1 VSLSLSNGHSSLE
14 VEYEMCVAEEPNK
27 SLLAMDF
34 LTDFQCVLDMASE
47 ENITL
52 NRIPREPL
60 TKYKMPYLDLQLGVG
75 NGQAFHVKTLVDTGS
90 WTLIALAFAKT
101 KKIQI
106 GKQSG
111 KHYYKV
117 NSPLKLALG
126 NSSRT
131 VKNVEACDFP
141 NHKLT
146 LGYKDLKQTVIS
158 IKDWS
163 MTFTSGKGNITL
175 PFLKK

>member
-14 VEYEMCVAEEPNK
+14 LEYEMCVAEEPNR

-34 LTDFQCVLDMASE
+34 LTDFQCVLDLGSE

-52 NRIPREPL
+52 NRTPREPL
-60 TKYKMPYLDLQLGVG
+60 TKYEKPFLDLQFSVG
-75 NGQAFHVKTLVDTGS
+75 NGQAFRVKTLVDTGS
-90 WTLIALAFAKT
+90 WTLIGLTLAKA

-117 NSPLKLALG
+117 NSPLKLAFG

-131 VKNVEACDFP
+131 LKNVEACDYP

-163 MTFTSGKGNITL
+163 MTFRSGKGDTTL
-175 PFLKK
+175 PFLKY